1 MCEVVVGASESSS
14 LQLWSSHNNTAIE
27 TPESVCAVDVK
38 GLNGGRPHQRR
49 QLHCKGYR
57 NPSCEDDTSLAAR
70 SPTL

>member
-1 MCEVVVGASESSS
+1 MCVCEVVVGASESGS

-49 QLHCKGYR
+49 
-57 NPSCEDDTSLAAR
+57 
-70 SPTL
+70 